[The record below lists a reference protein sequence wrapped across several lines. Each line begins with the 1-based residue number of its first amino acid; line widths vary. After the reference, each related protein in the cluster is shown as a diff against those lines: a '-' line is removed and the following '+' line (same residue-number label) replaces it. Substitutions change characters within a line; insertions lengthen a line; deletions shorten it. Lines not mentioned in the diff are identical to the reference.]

1 MIEKFK
7 WITWS
12 VLPLVYDE
20 SLSYVELLNKVIDK
34 LNEVIDATN
43 DFTVPVQKTIEEW
56 LKSTEGKTAIE
67 QVIGEFIQ
75 QYAHTPDF
83 QTVLNKALENQTD
96 EIKQAATAATNAYL
110 KTTEGTE
117 ILEVEVAAFMNSY
130 VKSPAFQELV
140 KEFIAELNDI
150 LRGDNLDIKQKKTAS
165 IYTRN
170 ARIASAELANDYSV
184 NRTFN
189 SVDVNDTGIS
199 MGDPND
205 LSAKVTKAANFSFKP
220 LYMGFSTGD
229 NKNQIKMLAEP
240 TDKSDAATKQYVDTS
255 IEDAVSDITTGYV
268 VRVRCYEETAGKWTI
283 TQNYAWIKNQIDG
296 GSTVVLIVEDI
307 ETEFIGYSSDAIVFG
322 QAVCYPKNQSAS
334 SKNGEVDHIDG
345 VIARILPNGNVI
357 VNCTKLKTTEY
368 VRVDGANTF
377 RAAQSMG
384 NNRLTNLAAPLNMQD
399 AANKQYVDTK
409 AYLINNIRTLDDG
422 SYISDYSYAEMASE
436 PLRFVLDTPT
446 ARALYYSGYIKTRVV
461 NEVTETGYEYCNVTV
476 SGNDS
481 AKYLNFNQCVVWPN
495 NGFDITSTR
504 YSLNNDI
511 LATRVNELSADVV
524 AIEANVKNLND
535 ANKDL
540 IPSVNKLTADVATIE
555 TNVKNLTDTNNVLV
569 PNVNKLTADV
579 ATIETNVG
587 NLTTTTDE
595 ILVPKVNEL
604 TADVATIETNVGNLT
619 NTVANLTKKQS
630 EYLPLSGGT
639 MSGGLTLPKKQG
651 ALNFGNIHVDA
662 SSKSDNTGSMGI
674 LELSQLNQ
682 DASPETKLPV
692 LLKNVAAPIDIRD
705 AANKH
710 YVDAGVAGCV
720 QKTGSTMTGALT
732 LPVSSGLKLGNIV
745 ALTAL
750 NETEGAPILVLWG
763 TNSVTGAGFQECVLS
778 SIADPV
784 DGNDAT
790 NMSWVNNTVQTASAA
805 NKLYTDQKIAAIPK
819 ADNKP
824 QYYVGTGN
832 FEDDST
838 SSVITIAGFTKD
850 GLGSLALTWD
860 VMLAWTN
867 GKANYLMCIQDAD
880 AGTEAFMTL
889 DYQGSYT
896 PNTGASSDALYGHF
910 YSSKRRIEFVVVKNT
925 GDIVL
930 LDKKPFAEKE
940 CIGTGLTIAEGSSA
954 SVVNISAAI
963 DAFDVAVT
971 ATAASNGFEFQI
983 ATNHGTYNYASET
996 STAMYHFWQC
1006 YNSEISQYSLFVEVK
1021 DKVTII
1027 ASNNKPFSFNTV
1039 RLFTEEPTGDTGSVF
1054 INP

>member
-43 DFTVPVQKTIEEW
+43 DFTVPVQETIEEW

-67 QVIGEFIQ
+67 EVIGEFIQ

-83 QTVLNKALENQTD
+83 QTVLNKALENQSD

-184 NRTFN
+184 NRTFF
-189 SVDVNDTGIS
+189 SVDVDDTGIS

-205 LSAKVTKAANFSFKP
+205 LSAKLAKAANFSFKP

-240 TDKSDAATKQYVDTS
+240 TDKSDAATKQYVDAS

-268 VRVRCYEETAGKWTI
+268 VRVRCYEETSGKWAI

-296 GSTVVLIVEDI
+296 GSTVVLIVEDT

-322 QAVCYPKNQSAS
+322 QAVCYPKNQSES

-409 AYLINNIRTLDDG
+409 AYLINDIRTLDDG
-422 SYISDYSYAEMASE
+422 SYISDYSYAEMASD
-436 PLRFVLDTPT
+436 PLRFVLKTPT
-446 ARALYYSGYIKTRVV
+446 AGALYFSGYIKTRVV

-476 SGNDS
+476 GGNDS
-481 AKYLNFNQCVVWPN
+481 AKYLNFDQCVVWPN
-495 NGFDITSTR
+495 NGFDITSTS

-511 LATRVNELSADVV
+511 LASRVNELSADVV

-535 ANKDL
+535 ANK
-540 IPSVNKLTADVATIE
+540 
-555 TNVKNLTDTNNVLV
+555 VLV

-579 ATIETNVG
+579 EVIERNVKNLTDTNKVLVPTVNKLTTDVSAIET
-587 NLTTTTDE
+587 D
-595 ILVPKVNEL
+595 
-604 TADVATIETNVGNLT
+604 VGNLT

-639 MSGGLTLPKKQG
+639 MSGALTLPKKQG

-674 LELSQLNQ
+674 LELSELNQ

-732 LPVSSGLKLGNIV
+732 LPVSGGLKLGNIV

-763 TNSVTGAGFQECVLS
+763 TNSVTGQGFQECVLS

-819 ADNKP
+819 ADGKP
-824 QYYVGTGN
+824 AYYVGTGN

-867 GKANYLMCIQDAD
+867 GKANYLMCIQDAE
-880 AGTEAFMTL
+880 AGTEAYMTL

-896 PNTGASSDALYGHF
+896 PSTGASSDALYGHF
-910 YSSKRRIEFVVVKNT
+910 YSSKRRIEFVAVKNT

-940 CIGTGLTIAEGSSA
+940 CVGTELTIGEGASA
-954 SVVNISAAI
+954 SIVDISAAI

-971 ATAASNGFEFQI
+971 ATAASNGFQFQI
-983 ATNHGTYNYASET
+983 ATNHGTYNYTSKS

-1006 YNSEISQYSLFVEVK
+1006 YNTEISQYSLLVEVNGE
-1021 DKVTII
+1021 VTII
-1027 ASNNKPFSFNTV
+1027 ANNNKPFSFNTV

>member
-43 DFTVPVQKTIEEW
+43 DFTVPVQETIEEW

-67 QVIGEFIQ
+67 EVIGEFIQ

-83 QTVLNKALENQTD
+83 QSVLNKALENQTA

-189 SVDVNDTGIS
+189 SVDVDDTGIS

-220 LYMGFSTGD
+220 LYMGFSAGD

-268 VRVRCYEETAGKWTI
+268 VRVRCYEETSGKWTI

-345 VIARILPNGNVI
+345 VIARILSNGNVI

-409 AYLINNIRTLDDG
+409 AYLINDIRTLDDG
-422 SYISDYSYAEMASE
+422 SYISDYSYAEMASD
-436 PLRFVLDTPT
+436 PLRFVLETPT
-446 ARALYYSGYIKTRVV
+446 ARALYFSGYIKTRVV

-476 SGNDS
+476 GGNDS
-481 AKYLNFNQCVVWPN
+481 AKYLNFDQCVVWPN

-511 LATRVNELSADVV
+511 LASRVNE
-524 AIEANVKNLND
+524 
-535 ANKDL
+535 
-540 IPSVNKLTADVATIE
+540 LTADVATLE
-555 TNVKNLTDTNNVLV
+555 TNVKNLTDTNKVLV
-569 PNVNKLTADV
+569 PRVNKLTDDV
-579 ATIETNVG
+579 STIET
-587 NLTTTTDE
+587 D
-595 ILVPKVNEL
+595 
-604 TADVATIETNVGNLT
+604 VGNLT

-674 LELSQLNQ
+674 LELSELNQ

-763 TNSVTGAGFQECVLS
+763 TNSVTGEGFQECVLS
-778 SIADPV
+778 SIADPI
-784 DGNDAT
+784 DANDAT

-819 ADNKP
+819 ADGKP
-824 QYYVGTGN
+824 EYYVGTGN

-867 GKANYLMCIQDAD
+867 GKANYLMCIQDGD

-896 PNTGASSDALYGHF
+896 PSTGTSSDALYGHF
-910 YSSKRRIEFVVVKNT
+910 YSSKRRIEFVAVKNT
-925 GDIVL
+925 GNIVL
-930 LDKKPFAEKE
+930 LDKKPFAEKK
-940 CIGTGLTIAEGSSA
+940 CIATNTTIGEGSSA
-954 SVVNISAAI
+954 STVNISAAI

-983 ATNHGTYNYASET
+983 ATNNGNYNYASET

-1006 YNSEISQYSLFVEVK
+1006 YNTKISQYSLFVEVNG
-1021 DKVTII
+1021 KVTII
-1027 ASNNKPFSFNTV
+1027 ANNNKPFSFNTV

>member
-150 LRGDNLDIKQKKTAS
+150 LRGDNLDIKQKKSAS

-184 NRTFN
+184 NRTFF
-189 SVDVNDTGIS
+189 SVDVDDTGIS

-205 LSAKVTKAANFSFKP
+205 LSAKLAKAANFSFKP

-255 IEDAVSDITTGYV
+255 IEDAVSDIMTGYV
-268 VRVRCYEETAGKWTI
+268 VRVRCYEETSGNWAI

-296 GSTVVLIVEDI
+296 GSTVVLVVDDT
-307 ETEFIGYSSDAIVFG
+307 ETEFMGYSSDAIVFG

-345 VIARILPNGNVI
+345 VIARILSNGNVI
-357 VNCTKLKTTEY
+357 VNYTTLKTTEY

-377 RAAQSMG
+377 SAAQSMG

-422 SYISDYSYAEMASE
+422 SYISDYSYAEMASD

-476 SGNDS
+476 LGNDS
-481 AKYLNFNQCVVWPN
+481 AKYINFDQCVVWPN

-511 LATRVNELSADVV
+511 LATRVNEL
-524 AIEANVKNLND
+524 
-535 ANKDL
+535 
-540 IPSVNKLTADVATIE
+540 TADVETIE
-555 TNVKNLTDTNNVLV
+555 RNVKNLTDTNKVLV
-569 PNVNKLTADV
+569 PSVNKLTTDV
-579 ATIETNVG
+579 ATIET
-587 NLTTTTDE
+587 D
-595 ILVPKVNEL
+595 
-604 TADVATIETNVGNLT
+604 VGNLT

-662 SSKSDNTGSMGI
+662 SSKSDNTGSVGI
-674 LELSQLNQ
+674 LELSQLDQ

-710 YVDAGVAGCV
+710 YVDAGVAACV

-763 TNSVTGAGFQECVLS
+763 TNSVTGEGFQECVLS
-778 SIADPV
+778 SIADPL

-790 NMSWVNNTVQTASAA
+790 NMSWVNNTVQAASAA

-819 ADNKP
+819 ADGKP
-824 QYYVGTGN
+824 EYYVGTGN

-838 SSVITIAGFTKD
+838 TSVITIAGFTKD

-880 AGTEAFMTL
+880 AGTESFMTL

-896 PNTGASSDALYGHF
+896 PSTGASSDALYGHF

-925 GDIVL
+925 GNIVL

-940 CIGTGLTIAEGSSA
+940 CIGTGITIGEGASA
-954 SVVNISAAI
+954 STVNISAAI

-971 ATAASNGFEFQI
+971 AAAASNGFEFQI
-983 ATNHGTYNYASET
+983 ATNHGNYNYASET

-1006 YNSEISQYSLFVEVK
+1006 YNTDISQYSLFVEVNG
-1021 DKVTII
+1021 KVTII

>member
-43 DFTVPVQKTIEEW
+43 DFTVPVQETIEEW

-67 QVIGEFIQ
+67 EVIGEFIQ

-83 QTVLNKALENQTD
+83 QTVLNKALENQSD

-184 NRTFN
+184 NRTFF
-189 SVDVNDTGIS
+189 SVDVDDTGIS

-205 LSAKVTKAANFSFKP
+205 LSAKLAKAANFSFKP

-240 TDKSDAATKQYVDTS
+240 TDKSDAATKQYVDAS

-268 VRVRCYEETAGKWTI
+268 VRVRCYEETSGKWAI

-296 GSTVVLIVEDI
+296 GSTVVLIVEDT

-322 QAVCYPKNQSAS
+322 QAVCYPKNQSES

-409 AYLINNIRTLDDG
+409 AYLINDIRTLDDG
-422 SYISDYSYAEMASE
+422 SYISDYSYAEMASD
-436 PLRFVLDTPT
+436 PLRFVLKTPT
-446 ARALYYSGYIKTRVV
+446 AGALYFSGYIKTRVV

-476 SGNDS
+476 GGNDS
-481 AKYLNFNQCVVWPN
+481 AKYLNFDQCVVWPN

-511 LATRVNELSADVV
+511 LASRVNELSADVV

-535 ANKDL
+535 ANK
-540 IPSVNKLTADVATIE
+540 
-555 TNVKNLTDTNNVLV
+555 VLV

-579 ATIETNVG
+579 EVIERNVKNLTDTNKVLVPTVNKLTTDVSAIET
-587 NLTTTTDE
+587 D
-595 ILVPKVNEL
+595 
-604 TADVATIETNVGNLT
+604 VGNLT

-639 MSGGLTLPKKQG
+639 MSGALTLPKKQG

-674 LELSQLNQ
+674 LELSELNQ

-732 LPVSSGLKLGNIV
+732 LPVSGGLKLGNIV

-763 TNSVTGAGFQECVLS
+763 TNSVTGQGFQECVLS

-819 ADNKP
+819 ADGKP
-824 QYYVGTGN
+824 AYYVGTGN

-867 GKANYLMCIQDAD
+867 GKANYLMCIQDAE
-880 AGTEAFMTL
+880 AGTEAYMTL

-896 PNTGASSDALYGHF
+896 PSTGASSDALYGHF
-910 YSSKRRIEFVVVKNT
+910 YSSKRRIEFVAVKNT

-940 CIGTGLTIAEGSSA
+940 CVGTELTIGEGASA
-954 SVVNISAAI
+954 SIVDISAAI

-971 ATAASNGFEFQI
+971 ATAASNGFQFQI
-983 ATNHGTYNYASET
+983 ATNHGTYNYTSKS

-1006 YNSEISQYSLFVEVK
+1006 YNTEISQYSLLVEVNGE
-1021 DKVTII
+1021 VTII
-1027 ASNNKPFSFNTV
+1027 ANNNKPFSFNTV